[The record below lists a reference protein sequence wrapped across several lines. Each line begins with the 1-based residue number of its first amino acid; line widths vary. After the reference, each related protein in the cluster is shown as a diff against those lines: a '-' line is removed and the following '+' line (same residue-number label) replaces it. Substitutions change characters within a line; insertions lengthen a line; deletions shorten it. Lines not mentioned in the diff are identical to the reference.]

1 MKAIIIKIYD
11 GNITNE
17 KELVELLAKT
27 VATATDPE
35 SIDITTL
42 EDKDVDDLLLK
53 ASIKATEDAN
63 KKKEDKPIERNLKVI
78 IKEIGSP
85 ALSNPKSYQLAVV
98 DAIRSNK
105 CSELRNKEFW
115 KTISNDGHIAGFAK
129 KYGFSSST
137 NLIIICKAAIDA
149 ITFYE
154 NYGL

>member
-1 MKAIIIKIYD
+1 MKAIIIKING

-17 KELVELLAKT
+17 TELVELLAKT
-27 VATATDPE
+27 VVTATNPE
-35 SIDITTL
+35 VIDITTL
-42 EDKDVDDLLLK
+42 EDKDVDGLLLK
-53 ASIKATEDAN
+53 ASIKDSEELL
-63 KKKEDKPIERNLKVI
+63 KKEDKPIERNLKVI

>member
-1 MKAIIIKIYD
+1 MKAIIIKIHD

-35 SIDITTL
+35 GIDITTL
-42 EDKDVDDLLLK
+42 EDKDVDGLLLK
-53 ASIKATEDAN
+53 ASVKASEELL
-63 KKKEDKPIERNLKVI
+63 KKEEKPIERNLKVI

-105 CSELRNKEFW
+105 CSELRNKAFW
-115 KTISNDGHIAGFAK
+115 QTICNDGCIATFAK

>member
-1 MKAIIIKIYD
+1 MKAIIIKIHN

-17 KELVELLAKT
+17 KELVEVLAKT

-42 EDKDVDDLLLK
+42 EDKDVDILLLK
-53 ASIKATEDAN
+53 ASVKATEEAH
-63 KKKEDKPIERNLKVI
+63 KEKEDKPIERNLKII

-85 ALSNPKSYQLAVV
+85 ALIKPKSFQLAVV

-115 KTISNDGHIAGFAK
+115 QTICNDGHIASFAK

-137 NLIIICKAAIDA
+137 NLIIVCKAAIDA

>member
-17 KELVELLAKT
+17 EELAKT
-27 VATATDPE
+27 LANEVATATNPK
-35 SIDITTL
+35 SIEITTI
-42 EDKDVDDLLLK
+42 EDNEVDSLLLK
-53 ASIKATEDAN
+53 ASIKASEELLE
-63 KKKEDKPIERNLKVI
+63 KKEKPIERNLKVI

-105 CSELRNKEFW
+105 CSELRNKAFW
-115 KTISNDGHIAGFAK
+115 QTIYNDGQIATFAK
-129 KYGFSSST
+129 KYGFSNST